1 MALVGK
7 LEEIPFTEVL
17 ELLAMSEKT
26 GRLSVS
32 TGTQEALIVF
42 RDGKIIY
49 SNMGDKF
56 VRQRDG
62 YYKRSKTW
70 TLVHGIHDDQNP
82 HF

>member
-1 MALVGK
+1 
-7 LEEIPFTEVL
+7 
-17 ELLAMSEKT
+17 MSESNKT
-26 GRLSVS
+26 FNIGDEISYGFNGDFYHCGQVDRISK
-32 TGTQEALIVF
+32 T
-42 RDGKIIY
+42 GKIIY

-62 YYKRSKTW
+62 YYKRNQTW